1 MSGVAR
7 RGWRHPIFVDLTGQ
21 PVVVFGGGTVAE
33 RKIEILIQSGA
44 RVRVVSPELTDLV
57 ARWAETGRIDVERR
71 GYQAGDLAGARLAY
85 AATSDAR
92 VNEAIRD
99 EARREGIW
107 LNVVDQPGLCDFITP
122 ALVRRGDLT
131 IAVSTNGRVPGLSK
145 QIRQE
150 LEQRYGPGQS
160 ANLAE
165 TQKAEESSRSLESEI
180 ELLEQKIR
188 RGKTEAQTR
197 LGEQSRAVAE
207 ALIMRYKGRLAEHR
221 CFIDAHGID
230 PPDITE

>member
-1 MSGVAR
+1 MTGGAR

-99 EARREGIW
+99 EARGEAELHQVFRVGDVAAARP
-107 LNVVDQPGLCDFITP
+107 LVAVVGVIGVQQRRITAALVEARTIRKHAVGMLGDDAAQAERLEHTKTP
-122 ALVRRGDLT
+122 ADARRFGNN
-131 IAVSTNGRVPGLSK
+131 VSGFMNPSFSQVM
-145 QIRQE
+145 
-150 LEQRYGPGQS
+150 
-160 ANLAE
+160 LAE
-165 TQKAEESSRSLESEI
+165 SVFR
-180 ELLEQKIR
+180 
-188 RGKTEAQTR
+188 AQ
-197 LGEQSRAVAE
+197 A
-207 ALIMRYKGRLAEHR
+207 
-221 CFIDAHGID
+221 
-230 PPDITE
+230 